1 MWRKLIC
8 VKIGTKTMTVLFNVM
23 PLFQIRFD
31 ILMWVVGLLVIVPC
45 AFALWMQRKEKLKL
59 EKELQMIDLLQGRS
73 IEFDMVL
80 KTMKLAVWKI
90 DVATQKV
97 TFGSDYRDQGD
108 YIGTAEMPMSEF
120 SRRIAEEDRDRI
132 HQNVLQL
139 MEGKINDYYTQYRV
153 KPFSSKQYIWEAS
166 YCMVSEL
173 SPSGVPLTIVGT
185 SMSIE
190 EQKKTEVA
198 LLEARNRAE
207 ESDRLKSAFLANM
220 SHEIRTPLNAIVGF
234 SDILPMVQTEEERG
248 ELLRLIKDNNAKLLH
263 MIDDI
268 VTMSKIEAGS
278 SDIEKS
284 EFDLCI
290 IVHEMADS
298 CASRNENP
306 DIIVNEQIPKDD
318 IMIKSDSSR
327 VADILDQFINNA
339 LKFTVKG
346 SVTVGCDPAKDG
358 FVRIWVKDT
367 GKGIPEEKLDKV
379 FDQFFKLDEFI
390 PGTGLGLPI
399 CRAIA
404 LMLGGR
410 VGVDSELGVGSTF
423 WAELPVE

>member
-1 MWRKLIC
+1 MMIA
-8 VKIGTKTMTVLFNVM
+8 LFVVM

-31 ILMWVVGLLVIVPC
+31 ILVWVVGLAIIVPC
-45 AFALWMQRKEKLKL
+45 ILALWWQRKEQRKLN
-59 EKELQMIDLLQGRS
+59 EELKMIDLLQSRS

-80 KTMKLAVWKI
+80 KTMKLAIWKI
-90 DVATQKV
+90 DVATKMV
-97 TFGSDYRDQGD
+97 TFGSDYREQADFL
-108 YIGTAEMPMSEF
+108 GTAEMPMEEF

-132 HQNVLQL
+132 HQLVRQL
-139 MEGKINDYYTQYRV
+139 MEGKVEDVYVQYRV
-153 KPFSSKQYIWEAS
+153 KPFGASKYVWEES
-166 YCMVSEL
+166 YCMVSEV
-173 SPSGVPLTIVGT
+173 SYDGEPLTLVGT
-185 SMSIE
+185 SMSVE
-190 EQKKTEVA
+190 KQKKAEAA

-234 SDILPMVQTEEERG
+234 SDILPMVQTEEERA
-248 ELLRLIKDNNAKLLH
+248 ELLRLIKENNEKLLH

-268 VTMSKIEAGS
+268 VTMSRIESGS
-278 SDIEKS
+278 NEIERS
-284 EFDLCI
+284 EFNLCN

-298 CASRNENP
+298 CASRNENKN
-306 DIIVNEQIPKDD
+306 ITVSMQIPEET
-318 IMIKSDSSR
+318 ITLNSDPLR
-327 VADILDQFINNA
+327 VTTILEQYISNA
-339 LKFTVKG
+339 LKFTDKG
-346 SVTVGCDPAKDG
+346 SVVVGCDLPKDG

-367 GKGIPEEKLDKV
+367 GKGIPEEERSKV
-379 FDQFFKLDEFI
+379 FDQFVKLDDFI

-399 CRAIA
+399 CRATA

>member
-8 VKIGTKTMTVLFNVM
+8 VKIGIKTMTVLFTVM
-23 PLFQIRFD
+23 PLFEIRFD
-31 ILMWVVGLLVIVPC
+31 ILIWVVGLLVIVPC
-45 AFALWMQRKEKLKL
+45 VFALWMQRKEKRRL
-59 EKELQMIDLLQGRS
+59 EKELQMIDLLQSRS

-80 KTMKLAVWKI
+80 KTMKLAIWKI

-97 TFGSDYRDQGD
+97 TFGSDYRDLAD
-108 YIGTAEMPMSEF
+108 YLGITEMPMSEF

-139 MEGKINDYYTQYRV
+139 MEGKINDYYAQYRI
-153 KPFSSKQYIWEAS
+153 KPFGSKQYTWEAS
-166 YCMVSEL
+166 YCMVSEI
-173 SPSGVPLTIVGT
+173 SPNGEPLTIVGT

-190 EQKKTEVA
+190 EQKKAEAA

-248 ELLRLIKDNNAKLLH
+248 ELIRLIKDNNEKLLH

-306 DIIVNEQIPKDD
+306 NITVNEQIPEDD
-318 IMIKSDSSR
+318 IMINSDSTR
-327 VADILDQFINNA
+327 VAEILDQFINNA
-339 LKFTVKG
+339 LKFTVEG

-367 GKGIPEEKLDKV
+367 GKGIPEEERGKV
-379 FDQFFKLDEFI
+379 FDQFVKLDEFI

-399 CRAIA
+399 CRATA

-410 VGVDSELGVGSTF
+410 VGVDSKLGVGSTF
-423 WAELPVE
+423 WAELPLS

>member
-1 MWRKLIC
+1 
-8 VKIGTKTMTVLFNVM
+8 
-23 PLFQIRFD
+23 
-31 ILMWVVGLLVIVPC
+31 
-45 AFALWMQRKEKLKL
+45 
-59 EKELQMIDLLQGRS
+59 
-73 IEFDMVL
+73 
-80 KTMKLAVWKI
+80 
-90 DVATQKV
+90 
-97 TFGSDYRDQGD
+97 
-108 YIGTAEMPMSEF
+108 
-120 SRRIAEEDRDRI
+120 
-132 HQNVLQL
+132 
-139 MEGKINDYYTQYRV
+139 
-153 KPFSSKQYIWEAS
+153 
-166 YCMVSEL
+166 MVSEL

-379 FDQFFKLDEFI
+379 FDQFVKLDEFI